1 MDSFLDLEATKMAM
15 ALVEEIYRLA
25 RELPKEEMFGL
36 ASQLKRAATSS
47 VANIAEGFGRFSY
60 RDKAR
65 HYVIARGECSEVTAF
80 LHIAARVKLLTD
92 EKVEHAHVLANHT
105 GRLLSGLIASS
116 RERASQEDS

>member
-1 MDSFLDLEATKMAM
+1 MESFLDLEATKVAM
-15 ALVEEIYRLA
+15 ELTEEIYRLA

-36 ASQLKRAATSS
+36 ASQLKRAATSI
-47 VANIAEGFGRFSY
+47 VANTAEGFGRYSY

-80 LHIAARVKLLTD
+80 LHIATRVKLLTD
-92 EKVEHAHVLANHT
+92 ENVKRAHELANRT